1 MILVDTSVIIDA
13 LRRPDPR
20 MQQTFVAHAAA
31 ICGVTRAEVLYGARD
46 DADYGK
52 LRSALASLPQVPIP
66 ESLWDRVGYNLYLLR
81 THGVTVPFQ
90 DVVIATVA
98 IVNGIELWTRDGQF
112 AFIRSVLPALRLFQ
126 EPP

>member
-13 LRRPDPR
+13 LRKPDPKL
-20 MQQTFVAHAAA
+20 QGHFSTYVAA

-46 DADYGK
+46 GADAQK
-52 LRSALASLPQVPIP
+52 LKAALGSFPSLAIP
-66 ESLWDRVGYNLYLLR
+66 ETIWEVVGDNLYVLR
-81 THGVTVPFQ
+81 TSGITVPFQ

-98 IVNGIELWTRDGQF
+98 IVNDVELWTRDKQF
-112 AFIRSVLPALRLFQ
+112 SLIQSALPALKLFQ